1 MKPKIEILTGIR
13 PSANLTIANYI
24 GAIAPIL
31 ELQNTANSIILFV
44 ADLHA
49 LTDNE
54 PELVKKHSFE
64 VVADYLALGINP
76 QKTTIFLQSELSGQ
90 LMTLT
95 ALLSRHIT
103 VAELLRVPTLKEK
116 IKKGNA
122 VETANSFLFLYP
134 VLMAA
139 DILIQGAKKVPVGE
153 DQLPHI
159 EVAQKLA
166 ERFNKKYGDTFVIPE
181 ALQLKSVRVL
191 SLKGEG
197 KMSKSHPE
205 GALFLGDS
213 PEVIAK
219 KIKSAETAIEG
230 KMNEKIE
237 SHILIAKSLAKT
249 EDEKKEIDA
258 LIKRHKQGEPI
269 MGEFKKS
276 LTKIVQNFTQ
286 EFQIKRAQ
294 IMQNPVYIQ
303 SILEKGRIFAKQN
316 ADETLFSALRS
327 MGFK

>member
-1 MKPKIEILTGIR
+1 
-13 PSANLTIANYI
+13 
-24 GAIAPIL
+24 
-31 ELQNTANSIILFV
+31 
-44 ADLHA
+44 
-49 LTDNE
+49 
-54 PELVKKHSFE
+54 
-64 VVADYLALGINP
+64 
-76 QKTTIFLQSELSGQ
+76 
-90 LMTLT
+90 
-95 ALLSRHIT
+95 
-103 VAELLRVPTLKEK
+103 
-116 IKKGNA
+116 
-122 VETANSFLFLYP
+122 
-134 VLMAA
+134 MAA

-237 SHILIAKSLAKT
+237 SHILIAKFLAKT

-316 ADETLFSALRS
+316 ADETLFQPCALWGLNNKNSKSIFINTFHPFRPFHRPRHCGYCKCIFLLVFLLQRIRLS
-327 MGFK
+327 KA